1 MSVSP
6 IIEDQS
12 IPSSFTPSVERP
24 FDPVGVRWINND
36 NINAGRSNEHLSD
49 EQVKALIENPI
60 ITKSTRLRDLTE
72 EENQRRMEENEQ
84 IKIYNMS
91 VKDIA
96 HHTSDTVHDIMDD
109 MLDYNPDD
117 GVRGFFHIF
126 TKSDR
131 LIYVGLLVIVFTIIL
146 LLIKTTD

>member
-1 MSVSP
+1 MSVVP
-6 IIEDQS
+6 IIEDTS

-24 FDPVGVRWINND
+24 FDPVGVRWMHD
-36 NINAGRSNEHLSD
+36 EEMQAGRNNERLND
-49 EQVKALIENPI
+49 EQVKELIQNPM
-60 ITKSTRLRDLTE
+60 ITKSTRLKDLTD
-72 EENQRRMEENEQ
+72 EENKRRMEENEQ

-96 HHTSDTVHDIMDD
+96 HRTSETVHGIMDD

-117 GVRGFFHIF
+117 GLRGFVHIF
-126 TKSDR
+126 TQADR
-131 LIYVGLLVIVFTIIL
+131 LIYVGLLVIAFTIIL